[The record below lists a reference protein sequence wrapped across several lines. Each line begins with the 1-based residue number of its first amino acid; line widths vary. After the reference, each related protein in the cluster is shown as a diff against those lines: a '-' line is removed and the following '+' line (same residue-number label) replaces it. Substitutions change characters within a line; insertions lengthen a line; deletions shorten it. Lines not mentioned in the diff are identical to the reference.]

1 MSGAFIVLTHQVY
14 RVIQGHS
21 RMILFWIKQ
30 WQDVLITTQDEKR
43 FASKTN
49 SMGVKVGSFTK
60 QSLSDRYKEYL
71 IRFKVCHY
79 NSWIISNIKNSMF
92 SSHR

>member
-1 MSGAFIVLTHQVY
+1 MSGAFIILTHQVY

-21 RMILFWIKQ
+21 RMILFWIIQ
-30 WQDVLITTQDEKR
+30 YQDALITTQDEKW

-49 SMGVKVGSFTK
+49 SMQVNVGSFTK

-79 NSWIISNIKNSMF
+79 QFLNN
-92 SSHR
+92 